1 LRNLKVAYIFATYRL
16 LIRYHEMKQDIF
28 QAIADPTRRAI
39 LALIAIQAL
48 TPNAMADKF
57 DMSRQ
62 AVSKHI
68 KVLHECDLIK
78 PEQSGREIYYHFNA
92 RKMQEFD
99 HWLAQFR
106 KNWENQFNQLDELL
120 LTMKK

>member
-1 LRNLKVAYIFATYRL
+1 
-16 LIRYHEMKQDIF
+16 MKQDIF

-39 LALIAIQAL
+39 LTLIAIQAL
-48 TPNAMADKF
+48 TPNTMANQF

-68 KVLHECDLIK
+68 KVLQECELIK

-106 KNWENQFNQLDELL
+106 QGWETQFNQLDQLL
-120 LTMKK
+120 STIKEQTTK

>member
-1 LRNLKVAYIFATYRL
+1 MFI
-16 LIRYHEMKQDIF
+16 MKQDIF

-39 LALIAIQAL
+39 LTLLAVQAL
-48 TPNAMADKF
+48 TPNVMAEKF

-68 KVLHECDLIK
+68 KVLQECDLVK
-78 PEQSGREIYYHFNA
+78 PEHQGREIYYHFNA
-92 RKMQEFD
+92 KKMQEFD

-106 KNWENQFNQLDELL
+106 QNWQAQFNQLDKLL
-120 LTMKK
+120 STIKEEK

>member
-1 LRNLKVAYIFATYRL
+1 
-16 LIRYHEMKQDIF
+16 MKQDIF

-39 LALIAIQAL
+39 LTLLTIQAL
-48 TPNAMADKF
+48 TPNVMADKF

-78 PEQSGREIYYHFNA
+78 PVQSGREIYYHFNA
-92 RKMQEFD
+92 KKMQEFY

-106 KNWENQFNQLDELL
+106 QNMVDQFNQLDEVL
-120 LTMKK
+120 LTIKNQEK

>member
-1 LRNLKVAYIFATYRL
+1 
-16 LIRYHEMKQDIF
+16 MKPDIF

-39 LALIAIQAL
+39 LTLIAIQAL
-48 TPNAMADKF
+48 TPNAMAEKF
-57 DMSRQ
+57 DMTRQ

-68 KVLHECDLIK
+68 KVLTTCELIR

-92 RKMQEFD
+92 KKMLEFD

-106 KNWENQFNQLDELL
+106 QITESQFNQLDDVLSN
-120 LTMKK
+120 MKKRRK

>member
-1 LRNLKVAYIFATYRL
+1 
-16 LIRYHEMKQDIF
+16 MKHDIF

-68 KVLHECDLIK
+68 KVLHQCELIK

-92 RKMQEFD
+92 KKMQEFD
-99 HWLAQFR
+99 TWLAQFR
-106 KNWENQFNQLDELL
+106 QNWKTQFNQLDKVLS
-120 LTMKK
+120 TIKNQKK

>member
-1 LRNLKVAYIFATYRL
+1 
-16 LIRYHEMKQDIF
+16 MKQDIF

-39 LALIAIQAL
+39 LTLIAVQAL

-68 KVLHECDLIK
+68 KVLHECELIRSV
-78 PEQSGREIYYHFNA
+78 QSGREIYYHFNA
-92 RKMQEFD
+92 RKIKEFD
-99 HWLAQFR
+99 NWLAQFR
-106 KNWENQFNQLDELL
+106 QNMETQFNQLDELL
-120 LTMKK
+120 STIKNKENE

>member
-1 LRNLKVAYIFATYRL
+1 
-16 LIRYHEMKQDIF
+16 MKQDIF

-39 LALIAIQAL
+39 LTLIAIQAL
-48 TPNAMADKF
+48 TPNAMAEKF

-78 PEQSGREIYYHFNA
+78 PVQSGREIYYHFNA
-92 RKMQEFD
+92 
-99 HWLAQFR
+99 
-106 KNWENQFNQLDELL
+106 
-120 LTMKK
+120 KKCRNLNPI